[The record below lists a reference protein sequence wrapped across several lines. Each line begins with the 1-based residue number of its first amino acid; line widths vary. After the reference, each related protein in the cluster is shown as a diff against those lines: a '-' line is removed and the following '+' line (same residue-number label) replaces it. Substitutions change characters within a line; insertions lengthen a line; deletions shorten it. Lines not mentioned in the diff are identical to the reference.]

1 MLKKTSLI
9 IVVAILIIIS
19 SAIFYQSG
27 KSAGKSESA
36 KQVET
41 LQKSL
46 ETFFMPLPEKVTS
59 ATGKITKI
67 ENSIVYFEST
77 FRVKRFPQADGSENK
92 ILIKKIK
99 IGSGTKIVKS
109 DFNAAPSE
117 ITPGVPEINLKS
129 GDLKIGQQI
138 YVSTDENMLEK
149 DEFTAAEIRLL
160 AEPIGI

>member
-9 IVVAILIIIS
+9 IVVAILIILS

-27 KSAGKSESA
+27 KSAGKNESA
-36 KQVET
+36 KQIET

-67 ENSIVYFEST
+67 ENGIVYFEST
-77 FRVKRFPQADGSENK
+77 FRVKRFPQTDGSENQM
-92 ILIKKIK
+92 LTKKIK
-99 IGSGTKIVKS
+99 IGPDTKIVKS

-117 ITPGVPEINLKS
+117 IAPGVPDVNLKID
-129 GDLKIGQQI
+129 DLKIGQQI
-138 YVSTDENMLEK
+138 YVSANENMIEK
-149 DEFTAAEIRLL
+149 DEFTATEVRLL